1 MTADISQAMSD
12 QLAVFQ
18 HAANWKKTL
27 VRHIGPHLGPDVLEV
42 GAGIGGTTRFLCDG
56 SQRRWLC
63 LEPDPVMHA
72 QLAERAG
79 RGELPACCEARL
91 GDVRSLEDGERFDAV
106 LYVDVLEHIKDDAGE
121 LRDAARLLKPGGRLV
136 VLSPAYQFLYTNFDA
151 VIGHHRRYT
160 VSTLGRVLPPGLE
173 TVKLHYLDSMGFFAS
188 LGNRLL
194 LRQAMPDLK
203 QILLWDGLLV
213 RLSRY
218 IDPLLGYRA
227 GKTVLYVGRRPEDT

>member
-1 MTADISQAMSD
+1 
-12 QLAVFQ
+12 
-18 HAANWKKTL
+18 
-27 VRHIGPHLGPDVLEV
+27 
-42 GAGIGGTTRFLCDG
+42 
-56 SQRRWLC
+56 
-63 LEPDPVMHA
+63 
-72 QLAERAG
+72 
-79 RGELPACCEARL
+79 
-91 GDVRSLEDGERFDAV
+91 
-106 LYVDVLEHIKDDAGE
+106 
-121 LRDAARLLKPGGRLV
+121 
-136 VLSPAYQFLYTNFDA
+136 QFLYTNFDA

-160 VSTLGRVLPPGLE
+160 ASTLGRVLPPGLE

-227 GKTVLYVGRRPEDT
+227 GKTVLYVGRRPEET